1 MKKQIKK
8 LTLLVTLGL
17 SATLSAQRPTT
28 GNPVLPEF
36 HADPE
41 ILYAEQTNQ
50 YYIYS
55 DRKSVV

>member
-28 GNPVLPEF
+28 GNPV
-36 HADPE
+36 
-41 ILYAEQTNQ
+41 
-50 YYIYS
+50 
-55 DRKSVV
+55 